1 MNKKET
7 KAVKF
12 SLTPEELKKMVDLA
26 QITNVSG
33 TELTKK
39 WKELGDYKKVIQW
52 LDIKA
57 DQMIDD
63 LYKQLDSFT
72 KNKKEEE

>member
-1 MNKKET
+1 MNKKE

-12 SLTPEELKKMVDLA
+12 SLTPEELKEIVDLA
-26 QITNVSG
+26 QIINVSG

-52 LDIKA
+52 LDTKA

-63 LYKQLDSFT
+63 MYKQQLDSFT
-72 KNKKEEE
+72 RNKKEEE

>member
-1 MNKKET
+1 MYKKET
-7 KAVKF
+7 KAAKLY
-12 SLTPEELKKMVDLA
+12 LTPEELKEIVDLA
-26 QITNVSG
+26 QIINVSG

-52 LDIKA
+52 LDTKA
-57 DQMIDD
+57 VQMIDD
-63 LYKQLDSFT
+63 MYKQLDSFT